1 MENST
6 YRRNAWLVF
15 LSELVF
21 VVSLTMP
28 RESPEGQQPL
38 PLVRSLVSRIPAH
51 VVFCNRSPRIVKP
64 VWINFRGEPQPYVDI
79 QPYTGKR
86 METYVGHPWM
96 FRDAETDDPM
106 VVNNKEM
113 FLPPHLE
120 NGQVS
125 IANITLPVLTL
136 RDRCLQVVRRLV
148 RREHICRLEIACCL
162 QDDLAQRSSIHADLR
177 RISQRVEQK
186 LLENREQQ
194 NR

>member
-1 MENST
+1 
-6 YRRNAWLVF
+6 
-15 LSELVF
+15 
-21 VVSLTMP
+21 MP
-28 RESPEGQQPL
+28 QEPSEGQQPL
-38 PLVRSLVSRIPAH
+38 PLVRSLVSRIQAD
-51 VVFCNRSPRIVKP
+51 VVFCNHSPRVVKP

-79 QPYTGKR
+79 QPYTGR
-86 METYVGHPWM
+86 NMTTYVGHPWM

-113 FLPPHLE
+113 YLPAPLE
-120 NGQVS
+120 NGQASV
-125 IANITLPVLTL
+125 ANITLPVLTL

-148 RREHICRLEIACCL
+148 RREDICRLEIAHCL
-162 QDDLAQRSSIHADLR
+162 QDDLAQRPSIHADLR

>member
-1 MENST
+1 MCPTWLERSMCFHSRTNHQREVLLRVALSSSLALSHDLS
-6 YRRNAWLVF
+6 RNHNKRLQSCTDKCWQSRTHSVPSIPWGFGLWLMSSPYVEANFNFSNVSLCIYLYAAWLVF

-86 METYVGHPWM
+86 METYVGSY
-96 FRDAETDDPM
+96 DYCCIM
-106 VVNNKEM
+106 V
-113 FLPPHLE
+113 
-120 NGQVS
+120 
-125 IANITLPVLTL
+125 
-136 RDRCLQVVRRLV
+136 
-148 RREHICRLEIACCL
+148 
-162 QDDLAQRSSIHADLR
+162 
-177 RISQRVEQK
+177 
-186 LLENREQQ
+186 
-194 NR
+194 

>member
-1 MENST
+1 
-6 YRRNAWLVF
+6 
-15 LSELVF
+15 
-21 VVSLTMP
+21 MP
-28 RESPEGQQPL
+28 QESQEGQQPL
-38 PLVRSLVSRIPAH
+38 PLVRSLVSRTPSY
-51 VVFCNRSPRIVKP
+51 VLFCNCSPRVVKP
-64 VWINFRGEPQPYVDI
+64 VWINFLGEPQPYVDI
-79 QPYTGKR
+79 QPYTGRR
-86 METYVGHPWM
+86 MTTYVGHPWM

-113 FLPPHLE
+113 YLPAALE

-148 RREHICRLEIACCL
+148 RREDICQLEIAHCL
-162 QDDLAQRSSIHADLR
+162 KDDLAQRPSIHADLR